1 MEVSKYNN
9 TRHMNLPIW
18 GNAADVPLAAMVK
31 KGPTPATNN
40 GALIAATGN
49 SEHLDIIGILGELLD
64 YSVDT
69 ETLVDGTTFVTKPVD
84 IIPGHRIVT
93 VEFSLAAADDIEVT
107 QAVNS
112 TTITLT
118 DLENDI
124 DAAFLYVV
132 RGTVAGQLQYL
143 TASAAGSATL
153 KAAFG
158 ANLDTSSRIVK
169 ILPRFHTLI
178 SLNAD
183 GTKLSNQAAAGSME
197 SFIVLDTRI
206 VANERDEQ
214 LHPVND
220 PGRINLN
227 NARGLRFLAELMM
240 RDTAS
245 YSLA

>member
-69 ETLVDGTTFVTKPVD
+69 ETLVDGTTFVTKSVE

-93 VEFSLAAADDIEVT
+93 IEYSQAAADDVACT
-107 QAVNS
+107 QAVTS
-112 TTITLT
+112 TALTLT
-118 DLENDI
+118 SLEDNI

-132 RGTVAGQLQYL
+132 
-143 TASAAGSATL
+143 S
-153 KAAFG
+153 
-158 ANLDTSSRIVK
+158 
-169 ILPRFHTLI
+169 
-178 SLNAD
+178 
-183 GTKLSNQAAAGSME
+183 
-197 SFIVLDTRI
+197 
-206 VANERDEQ
+206 
-214 LHPVND
+214 
-220 PGRINLN
+220 
-227 NARGLRFLAELMM
+227 
-240 RDTAS
+240 
-245 YSLA
+245 